1 MFAARSFGALALLVS
16 VAWVRGDS
24 SAAATASWASETF
37 SPRPDTVPDPRD
49 AKLAAL
55 CGGGLDAGL
64 DAAASDLA
72 PGLIETGELPDAQE
86 IEFRQRMHGNPHVW
100 ARTWGA
106 RSVGGPLD
114 RAALVKDVT
123 KWLGS
128 SAGQLRCGVGSV
140 KSTDAGG
147 SVREGI
153 VVIAIDPVAELA
165 AVPTKV
171 SVGTWIDLDAALLG
185 GGTSGKVVLL
195 PPRGIPKTVLSST
208 TGSTPAH
215 VRSRVSIASA
225 GRWVV
230 QIMADDGAGPRPVA
244 EAEIYAGI
252 EPPTSPPSSAPPGE
266 AAGDGVDDPEA
277 ALLARLNGAR
287 AAESLSALT
296 IDTNLAALAKAHAL
310 AMKKAKLVGHDV
322 GDGDPGAR
330 VTASGATWKIVGEN
344 VAKARGERAAH
355 RALYASP
362 SHRAAMLEARFTKV
376 GIAAIVDAKSGD
388 VWVAELFGGP

>member
-1 MFAARSFGALALLVS
+1 MIG
-16 VAWVRGDS
+16 GPT
-24 SAAATASWASETF
+24 SAATTSIWANETF

-49 AKLAAL
+49 GKLAAL
-55 CGGGLDAGL
+55 CGGGLDAAL
-64 DAAASDLA
+64 DAAAADLA
-72 PGLIETGELPDAQE
+72 PGLIEHGELPDAQE

-114 RAALVKDVT
+114 RAALLKDVT
-123 KWLGS
+123 KWLGAT
-128 SAGQLRCGVGSV
+128 AGQLRCGVGSV
-140 KSTDAGG
+140 RSTDASGT
-147 SVREGI
+147 VREGI

-171 SVGTWIDLDAALLG
+171 SIGTWIDVDAALLG

-208 TGSTPAH
+208 TGATPAH
-215 VRSRVSIASA
+215 VKSRVSIGAV

-230 QIMADDGAGPRPVA
+230 QVMADDGAGPRPVA
-244 EAEIYAGI
+244 EAEIYAGM
-252 EPPTSPPSSAPPGE
+252 EPPTSPPSSA
-266 AAGDGVDDPEA
+266 GDGIDDPEV

-287 AAESLSALT
+287 AAESLATLT
-296 IDTNLAALAKAHAL
+296 VDANLAALAKAHAL

-344 VAKARGERAAH
+344 VAKARGERAVH

-362 SHRAAMLEARFTKV
+362 SHRAAMLDARFVKV
-376 GIAAIVDAKSGD
+376 GIAAVTDAKTGD